1 MEIPIDMNIFQSP
14 LLQTV
19 VSMDAMIPEDV
30 IDEILFSKD
39 SSAPKKDPFVISI
52 IFFKEIL
59 IFYPKIFS

>member
-30 IDEILFSKD
+30 IDEILFPIDMLGMLNQKFGEKPTEST
-39 SSAPKKDPFVISI
+39 SPISI
-52 IFFKEIL
+52 EL
-59 IFYPKIFS
+59 LDE